1 MPKVLINSS
10 QGLVQKSGGGFAPF
24 GEVQSVTASADG
36 SGTGAISSS
45 ASLVLGESGNN
56 AHKVSLPA
64 IADLEIGHT
73 ILIANVDAAQDFVL
87 DTPGAETV
95 NGAATITLGEGTR
108 LMCVK
113 ATSSTWLAFVSA

>member
-1 MPKVLINSS
+1 MPKVVINSS

-24 GEVQSVTASADG
+24 GEVQSVTATGDG

-45 ASLVLGESGNN
+45 ASLVLGTSTNN
-56 AHKVSLPA
+56 VHKVSLPA
-64 IADLEIGHT
+64 IADLEVGHT
-73 ILIANVDAAQDFVL
+73 ILVANVDDTETFVL

-95 NGAATITLGEGTR
+95 NGAATISLAAGSR

-113 ATSSTWLAFVSA
+113 ATSLTWLAFVSA

>member
-1 MPKVLINSS
+1 MPKVVINSS

-24 GEVQSVTASADG
+24 GEVQSVTATGDG
-36 SGTGAISSS
+36 TGTGAISSS
-45 ASLVLGESGNN
+45 ASLVLAESGDNT
-56 AHKVSLPA
+56 HKVSLPA
-64 IADLEIGHT
+64 IADLEVGHT
-73 ILIANVDAAQDFVL
+73 ILVANVDAAQDFVL

-95 NGAATITLGEGTR
+95 NGAASITLGEGTR